1 MELLDI
7 GVLSGPVLLF
17 GGPYSNLP
25 ALQALIGQARELGI
39 APERMICTGDL
50 VAYCAQASETVSEIR
65 RLGCPVVAGNCE
77 KQLANNAMHC
87 GCGFGKD
94 TQCDV
99 LSGAWYAHAD
109 RAIGGADRAWMAGL
123 PDMITFQHSGR
134 RCAVVHGG
142 ISDISRFLWSVSTE
156 AEFQEEI
163 DLVQSLTG
171 DIDMVVGGH
180 SGIAFQREVGGVTWA
195 NAGAIGMP
203 ANDGRSETRF
213 GILEASGVVFHDL
226 VYDHQTARDAMQA
239 AGLIQGYDAALMTGY
254 WPSEEVLPPAL
265 RRAAVTKG

>member
-1 MELLDI
+1 MELRDL

-17 GGPYSNLP
+17 GGPYSNLL
-25 ALQALIGQARELGI
+25 ALWALIEEARNVGI
-39 APERMICTGDL
+39 PAERMICTGDL

-77 KQLANNAMHC
+77 KQLANHAMNC
-87 GCGFGKD
+87 GCGFEKD

-109 RAIGGADRAWMAGL
+109 RAIGAADRRWMAGL
-123 PDMITFQHSGR
+123 PDMITFQHAGR

-142 ISDISRFLWSVSTE
+142 ISDISRFLWSVSPE
-156 AEFQEEI
+156 VEIQKEI
-163 DLVQSLTG
+163 DLIQSVAG
-171 DIDMVVGGH
+171 PFDMVIGGH
-180 SGIAFQREVGGVTWA
+180 SGIPFQRDIGDVTWV

-203 ANDGRSETRF
+203 AHDGRTETRF
-213 GILEASGVVFHDL
+213 GTLDLSGVAFHDL
-226 VYDHQTARDAMQA
+226 IYDHSAAKDAMQA
-239 AGLIQGYDAALMTGY
+239 AGLSQGYDAALMTGY